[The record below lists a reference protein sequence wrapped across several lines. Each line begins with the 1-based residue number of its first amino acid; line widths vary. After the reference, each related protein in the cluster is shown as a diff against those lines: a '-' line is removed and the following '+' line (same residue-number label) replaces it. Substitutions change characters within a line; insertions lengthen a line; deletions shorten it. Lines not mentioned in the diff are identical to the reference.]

1 MPFNSVIDRTD
12 AGALIPEPEVIKVL
26 DAATQQSAALRFFD
40 RVTMSKQTDRIG
52 VQSAL
57 PIAYWV
63 NGDTGVKQ
71 TTEAA
76 WAKKDLVAEEIA
88 AIVPIPENVLD
99 DASFD
104 VWERIRPQMATAVGR
119 ALDAAIFFGV
129 NKPATF
135 PTDIVAGAVAAGNMF
150 TRGTTTAANGGLA
163 QDLSELFS
171 LVENDGYDVNGIV
184 AKRNMKGK
192 LRGVRDTTGQRLLD
206 VSTNEIEGVEIAYVM
221 DGLWPTGATPPG
233 LYAELIAGDF
243 TQGILGVRQD
253 VTYKVLTEGVITDT
267 GSPPLII
274 FNLPQQDMVALRVK
288 ARFAFQIANP
298 INWQEGSAS
307 RYPWAVLRSPAT

>member
-12 AGALIPEPEVIKVL
+12 AGGLIPEPEVVKVI
-26 DAATQQSAALRFFD
+26 DAAVAQSAALRLFD
-40 RVTMSKQTDRIG
+40 RVPMSKQTDRIS

-63 NGDTGVKQ
+63 AGDTGLKQ

-76 WAKKDLVAEEIA
+76 WAKKDLVAEELA

-99 DASFD
+99 DASYD
-104 VWERIRPQMATAVGR
+104 VWARIRPQMAAAVGR

-129 NKPATF
+129 NKPASF
-135 PTDIVAGAVAAGNMF
+135 PTDIVAGAVAAGNMV
-150 TRGTTTAANGGLA
+150 TRGTATAAAGGLA
-163 QDLSELFS
+163 QDLSNVFAA
-171 LVENDGYDVNGIV
+171 VEADGYDVNGIV
-184 AKRNMKGK
+184 AKRTMRGL

-206 VSTNEIEGVEIAYVM
+206 VSNNEIEGVQIAYVM

-253 VTYKVLTEGVITDT
+253 VTYKLITEGVITDA
-267 GSPPLII
+267 GGLII
-274 FNLPQQDMVALRVK
+274 FNLPQQDMVALRIK

-298 INWQEGSAS
+298 INYQEAGAN
-307 RYPWAVLRSPAT
+307 RYPWAVLRSPAA

>member
-1 MPFNSVIDRTD
+1 M
-12 AGALIPEPEVIKVL
+12 
-26 DAATQQSAALRFFD
+26 
-40 RVTMSKQTDRIG
+40 
-52 VQSAL
+52 
-57 PIAYWV
+57 
-63 NGDTGVKQ
+63 KQ
-71 TTEAA
+71 TTEIT

-99 DASFD
+99 DASYD
-104 VWERIRPQMATAVGR
+104 VWERVRPQMATAVGR
-119 ALDAAIFFGV
+119 ALDAAVFFGV
-129 NKPATF
+129 NKPASF
-135 PTDIVAGAVAAGNMF
+135 PTDIVAGAVAAGNMV

-163 QDLSELFS
+163 QDLS
-171 LVENDGYDVNGIV
+171 LVFEKVEEDGYDVNGIV
-184 AKRNMKGK
+184 AKRTMKGR
-192 LRGVRDTTGQRLLD
+192 LRGVRDTTGQKLLD

-253 VTYKVLTEGVITDT
+253 VTYKVLTEGVITDSAT
-267 GSPPLII
+267 PPVII

-298 INWQEGSAS
+298 INWQEQSAS
-307 RYPWAVLRSPAT
+307 RYPFAVLRSPAT